1 MMTRVNDLSLANGI
15 CCMLQAHQAFPALNC
30 AVLCCVLFRISAMR
44 NEADGWS
51 LLLLDE
57 LGTGTDPTEGAA
69 LGQALLKTL
78 VRGKGM
84 RRLHRS
90 ILTK

>member
-1 MMTRVNDLSLANGI
+1 MRGEADSWSLLLLDPHTGKVPDSQYI
-15 CCMLQAHQAFPALNC
+15 PLYC
-30 AVLCCVLFRISAMR
+30 ARRISAVR
-44 NEADGWS
+44 GEADGWS

-78 VRGKGM
+78 VRGM
-84 RRLHRS
+84 SAHRLCMPCS
-90 ILTK
+90 GL

>member
-1 MMTRVNDLSLANGI
+1 M
-15 CCMLQAHQAFPALNC
+15 
-30 AVLCCVLFRISAMR
+30 VLCVCHCLMSLSMSARDVMLPMCHCSTLLLRCVPLRAVCRISAVR
-44 NEADGWS
+44 GEADGWS

-78 VRGKGM
+78 VRGKTSSSGW
-84 RRLHRS
+84 
-90 ILTK
+90 

>member
-1 MMTRVNDLSLANGI
+1 M
-15 CCMLQAHQAFPALNC
+15 C
-30 AVLCCVLFRISAMR
+30 LCCCACRISAVR
-44 NEADGWS
+44 DEADGWS

-78 VRGKGM
+78 VRGTWACM
-84 RRLHRS
+84 RETPLA
-90 ILTK
+90 

>member
-1 MMTRVNDLSLANGI
+1 
-15 CCMLQAHQAFPALNC
+15 
-30 AVLCCVLFRISAMR
+30 MR
-44 NEADGWS
+44 GEADGWS

-78 VRGKGM
+78 VRGEFWEVASVGVAAVGV
-84 RRLHRS
+84 
-90 ILTK
+90 

>member
-1 MMTRVNDLSLANGI
+1 VRG
-15 CCMLQAHQAFPALNC
+15 
-30 AVLCCVLFRISAMR
+30 
-44 NEADGWS
+44 EADGWS

-78 VRGKGM
+78 VRGKTSSSGW
-84 RRLHRS
+84 
-90 ILTK
+90 

>member
-1 MMTRVNDLSLANGI
+1 VRG
-15 CCMLQAHQAFPALNC
+15 
-30 AVLCCVLFRISAMR
+30 
-44 NEADGWS
+44 EADGWS

-78 VRGKGM
+78 VRGAAHI
-84 RRLHRS
+84 HRS
-90 ILTK
+90 KYPEDLE